1 MVKWACG
8 CMESQPLDTAEM
20 IREESTGMH
29 AWIMLGEAV
38 LRVEKAGIT

>member
-8 CMESQPLDTAEM
+8 CVESQPLDMAEM

-29 AWIMLGEAV
+29 GWIIFRVAA
-38 LRVEKAGIT
+38 LRVEKVGIT